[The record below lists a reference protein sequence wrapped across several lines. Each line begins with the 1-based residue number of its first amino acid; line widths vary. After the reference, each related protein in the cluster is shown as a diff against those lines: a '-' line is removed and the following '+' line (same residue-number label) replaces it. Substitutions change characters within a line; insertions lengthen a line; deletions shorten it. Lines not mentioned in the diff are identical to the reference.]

1 MPINQALLV
10 CGIQGNAALNAF
22 ARDGFQNVADFA
34 EMTDKDIRD
43 MAISMAGRTANQQ
56 GFKLGALQLKRV
68 RALAHW
74 ARGRA
79 RRQENIPDDMFDA
92 ALLAEAI
99 QELNLG
105 DIEEAEVKK
114 PPKLHPDEWD
124 TWVPR

>member
-56 GFKLGALQLKRV
+56 GFKLGALQLKRTLCLFIGHCS
-68 RALAHW
+68 RW
-74 ARGRA
+74 
-79 RRQENIPDDMFDA
+79 ENHH
-92 ALLAEAI
+92 E
-99 QELNLG
+99 
-105 DIEEAEVKK
+105 
-114 PPKLHPDEWD
+114 
-124 TWVPR
+124 